1 MDKEKWHI
9 IYVSTVV
16 IDLVMSAKNRA
27 GSLIFLIE
35 WYYKSH
41 RFACPMALQTE
52 RFIWRDMRDGWI
64 GTSLPPLSKPFQ
76 NEMAPMT
83 GDDGKPM
90 GWTMVGSSPK
100 EERRSRSI
108 VKGGRGGWLLKGV
121 SYCSKKNSLFFN
133 HNRNKSLESC
143 KKE

>member
-1 MDKEKWHI
+1 MK
-9 IYVSTVV
+9 
-16 IDLVMSAKNRA
+16 
-27 GSLIFLIE
+27 
-35 WYYKSH
+35 
-41 RFACPMALQTE
+41 
-52 RFIWRDMRDGWI
+52 DGWI

-76 NEMAPMT
+76 NEMAPMK

-100 EERRSRSI
+100 EESRSRSI
-108 VKGGRGGWLLKGV
+108 VKGGLLKEV